1 MLRGRLPGTVVLFI
15 IRFVPKLLSIDTFR
29 ALRAA
34 GADEEAAE
42 RAAADVGG
50 LWHEVEGLRGRV
62 NLLIGLVILVLGVLF
77 QVAFRLD

>member
-1 MLRGRLPGTVVLFI
+1 MA
-15 IRFVPKLLSIDTFR
+15 KLLSIETYR

-34 GADEEAAE
+34 GADDEAAE
-42 RAAADVGG
+42 RGAADIGG